1 MKEGRALSDPDTT
14 YYAELEDRLELVLTF
29 TEQGVLPFPSGYLP
43 ANTLK
48 QMSVSKHFC
57 LISSK
62 ISSKRKLSP
71 LARTYSPGSSRVPSV
86 SL

>member
-14 YYAELEDRLELVLTF
+14 YYDELEDRLELVLTF
-29 TEQGVLPFPSGYLP
+29 TEQGVQPFLSGCLP

-48 QMSVSKHFC
+48 QMSVSKHFR
-57 LISSK
+57 LIFSK
-62 ISSKRKLSP
+62 ISLKRKLSP
-71 LARTYSPGSSRVPSV
+71 LARIYFPGSSRVPSV